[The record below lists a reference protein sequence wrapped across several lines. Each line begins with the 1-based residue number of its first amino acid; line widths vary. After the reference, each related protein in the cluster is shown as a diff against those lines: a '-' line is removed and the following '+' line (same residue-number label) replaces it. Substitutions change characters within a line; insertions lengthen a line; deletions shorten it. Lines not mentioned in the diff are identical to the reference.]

1 MSDPEARPGPPIV
14 SLRNVGVSYW
24 MRRGILSRRRHWA
37 LHNVS
42 FDLHRGESL
51 GVVGRNGVGKST
63 LLRLLAGVMLPD
75 KGTLVRSVERVTLL
89 TLRLGFLEYLSGR
102 ENIALGG
109 LFLGLSR
116 REIEARADAI
126 IAFSELGEAIDAPV
140 VTYSSGMKA
149 RLGLALALEVEPDVL
164 LVDEVTGVGDQA
176 FRKKSFAAM
185 QERIRS
191 RSSTVVFVSHN
202 ANHVRRLCNRAVWIE
217 DGVTR
222 MEGPTPAVLDAYES
236 WMEARPAP
244 RPADRDVRAA

>member
-1 MSDPEARPGPPIV
+1 MSEQDRPPGPPIL
-14 SLRNVGVSYW
+14 SLRDVRVSYW
-24 MRRGILSRRRHWA
+24 RRRGLLSRSRHWA

-75 KGTLVRSVERVTLL
+75 KGTLVRRADRVTLL

-102 ENIALGG
+102 ENIVLGG

-116 REIEARADAI
+116 REIEARAQSI
-126 IAFSELGEAIDAPV
+126 IDFSELAEAIDQPV

-149 RLGLALALEVEPDVL
+149 RLGLAVALQAEPDVL
-164 LVDEVTGVGDQA
+164 LVDEVTGVGDHQ

-191 RSSTVVFVSHN
+191 RSTTVVFVSHN
-202 ANHVRRLCNRAVWIE
+202 ASHVRRLCSRAVWIE

-222 MEGPTPAVLDAYES
+222 MEGEVGRVVDAYEA
-236 WMEARPAP
+236 WVDGRPEPAAP
-244 RPADRDVRAA
+244 GIRAA

>member
-1 MSDPEARPGPPIV
+1 MSEPQANAGPPIL

-42 FDLHRGESL
+42 FDLYRGDAL

-75 KGTLVRSVERVTLL
+75 KGTLVRRVDRVTLL

-102 ENIALGG
+102 ENIVLGG

-116 REIEARADAI
+116 REIQARAASI
-126 IAFSELGEAIDAPV
+126 IAFAELGEAIDAPV

-149 RLGLALALEVEPDVL
+149 RLGLALALQAEPDVL
-164 LVDEVTGVGDQA
+164 LVDEVTGVGDHS

-185 QERIRS
+185 QERIRA

-202 ANHVRRLCNRAVWIE
+202 ASHVRRLCNRAVWIE

-222 MEGPTPAVLDAYES
+222 LEGEAHAVIDAYEA
-236 WMEARPAP
+236 WVDARPEP
-244 RPADRDVRAA
+244 EPASRDIRAA

>member
-1 MSDPEARPGPPIV
+1 MSDPEAPAAPPIL

-24 MRRGILSRRRHWA
+24 RRRGLLSRRRHWA

-42 FDLHRGESL
+42 FDLHRGDCL

-75 KGTLVRSVERVTLL
+75 KGTLVRRANRVTLL

-102 ENIALGG
+102 ENIVLGG

-116 REIEARADAI
+116 REIEARAQSI
-126 IAFSELGEAIDAPV
+126 IDFSELAEAIDEPV

-149 RLGLALALEVEPDVL
+149 RLGLAVALQAEPDVL
-164 LVDEVTGVGDQA
+164 LVDEVTGVGDRQ

-185 QERIRS
+185 RERIRA

-202 ANHVRRLCNRAVWIE
+202 ASHVRRLCNRAVWIE
-217 DGVTR
+217 GGVTR
-222 MEGPTPAVLDAYES
+222 MEGEVGEVVDAYEAWVDES
-236 WMEARPAP
+236 PKPA
-244 RPADRDVRAA
+244 ARDVRAA